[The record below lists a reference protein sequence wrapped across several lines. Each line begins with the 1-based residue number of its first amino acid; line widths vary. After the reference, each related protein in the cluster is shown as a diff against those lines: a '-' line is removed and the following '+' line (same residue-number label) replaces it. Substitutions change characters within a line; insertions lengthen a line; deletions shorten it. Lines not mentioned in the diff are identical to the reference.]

1 MNQKTWGE
9 VEAYF
14 NQLFFPHDPIL
25 DEAIEASNKAGL
37 PEIAVEPSLGKFL
50 MLMVQIQGAKTILEI
65 GTLGGYST
73 IWLARGLPKDGRL
86 ITLEAVPE
94 HAQVARQ
101 NIALAGL
108 GSMVDVRV
116 GNALDTLPELLDDP
130 ASPFDF
136 VFLDADKPN
145 NPNYFEWSLK
155 LSRPGS
161 IIIADNVV
169 RRGTVVEANSNDP
182 STIGVRQFNEMVANE
197 PRVSA
202 TALQTVS
209 GKGYDGF
216 VILRVNDV

>member
-1 MNQKTWGE
+1 MNQSTWGK
-9 VEAYF
+9 VEEYF

-25 DEAIEASNKAGL
+25 DETIQASDQAGL

-50 MLMVQIQGAKTILEI
+50 MLMVQIQSAKTILEI
-65 GTLGGYST
+65 GTLGGYSA

-94 HAQVARQ
+94 HAEVAKQ
-101 NIALAGL
+101 NIVRAGFE
-108 GSMVDVRV
+108 SMVDVQV
-116 GNALDTLPELLDDP
+116 GNALDTLPYLMDDP

-136 VFLDADKPN
+136 IFLDADKPN

-169 RRGTVVEANSNDP
+169 RGGTVVDADSDDP
-182 STIGVRQFNEMVANE
+182 STIGVRQFNELVANE

-202 TALQTVS
+202 TVLQTVS

-216 VILRVNDV
+216 AILRVNEV